1 VTISG
6 VEGRGLALVLGRVRV
21 GCPSTH
27 VPIRHPERKEVEAM
41 ATYSLEALQN
51 RWARGELDVEQMLG
65 HILQHLLRLEREYRI
80 LKDLLLACAQR
91 LKDQRG

>member
-1 VTISG
+1 
-6 VEGRGLALVLGRVRV
+6 
-21 GCPSTH
+21 
-27 VPIRHPERKEVEAM
+27 M
-41 ATYSLEALQN
+41 ATYSLEELQN
-51 RWARGELDVEQMLG
+51 RWARDEMDVEQMLG